1 MNLRDPRSLSIID
14 YAFSHYPKP
23 KDESLVQH
31 WNAYM
36 AFLKRRKAYAL
47 IDQGRLDEAEH
58 LLQTLIK
65 EPLCQD
71 FAIGE
76 LKYIEELKKRTTI

>member
-1 MNLRDPRSLSIID
+1 M
-14 YAFSHYPKP
+14 
-23 KDESLVQH
+23 
-31 WNAYM
+31 
-36 AFLKRRKAYAL
+36 L
-47 IDQGRLDEAEH
+47 IDQGRLNEAEL

-76 LKYIEELKKRTTI
+76 LKYIEELKREQQFNNKTYEKITYIFPR

>member
-1 MNLRDPRSLSIID
+1 M
-14 YAFSHYPKP
+14 
-23 KDESLVQH
+23 VQRR
-31 WNAYM
+31 NAYI
-36 AFLKRRKAYAL
+36 AFLNRRKAYVL
-47 IDQGRLDEAEH
+47 IDQGRLNEAEL